1 MQAWKAYCKT
11 FVSPAQATDHDTHF
25 NPTYSIILFPR
36 CNFSSFPPTTLYMST
51 SSPMATSISSR
62 EEAGSQKKKE
72 KEPGGKST
80 NMSLLPTT
88 SQPSPLTRGREE
100 EGGKQKHNA
109 PESSIPRTVA
119 FFVTKQQRMDARD
132 ALRRF
137 GGQSRSSRHF
147 LWFYLPGTSLESPGQ
162 IQKGPYPCT
171 LLYKSIWA
179 RLRHV

>member
-1 MQAWKAYCKT
+1 
-11 FVSPAQATDHDTHF
+11 
-25 NPTYSIILFPR
+25 
-36 CNFSSFPPTTLYMST
+36 
-51 SSPMATSISSR
+51 
-62 EEAGSQKKKE
+62 
-72 KEPGGKST
+72 
-80 NMSLLPTT
+80 MSLLPTT

-162 IQKGPYPCT
+162 IQKGPYPFNHLELCGFDMVDLWQKGGRAARGRRVT
-171 LLYKSIWA
+171 GKVIWLAPLDALGPSDIGEKKSEDLHSISLGSILYTKKA
-179 RLRHV
+179 FKYRQRLRAKCPYL